1 MSKPGIAV
9 VPATEFTRGELT
21 ALWNRAYE
29 AYFVPVQFDEERFA
43 RHLRRAEADLALSRV
58 MAVDGVAC
66 GISLAGRRGER
77 GYLAGF
83 GIAGSHR
90 RQGLAGRLIA
100 AQASAWSEAGL
111 HRVWLEVIEQNPARA
126 LYSSAGFE
134 ELRTLDVLE
143 GSFEASADAV
153 QPLKLA
159 LPRGDLAAV
168 HAMCAEVSRP
178 TWRRELPTVLDAI
191 DRENAVAF
199 GVSRG
204 AAIVGYA
211 VMPPPAGD
219 NPGALLDAAAI
230 DEAAA
235 HQLLDALAAARPG
248 IRWRLVDEP
257 TGSPLFKAATA
268 RGATAVIRQI
278 DMALTLHRPVN
289 AAPSP

>member
-21 ALWNRAYE
+21 TLWNRAYE
-29 AYFVPVQFDEERFA
+29 AYFVPVQFDEERLG

-58 MAVDGVAC
+58 IVVAGVAC
-66 GISLAGRRGER
+66 GLSLTGRRGER

-100 AQASAWSEAGL
+100 AQAEACSEAGL

-126 LYSSAGFE
+126 LYSRAGFE

-143 GSFEASADAV
+143 GSFEARGAV
-153 QPLKLA
+153 AEPA
-159 LPRGDLAAV
+159 LLRSDLAAV
-168 HAMCAEVSRP
+168 HTMCAEASSP

-191 DRENAVAF
+191 DHENAVAL
-199 GVSRG
+199 GVTRG
-204 AAIVGYA
+204 TALVGYA
-211 VMPPPAGD
+211 VMPPAGD
-219 NPGALLDAAAI
+219 SPGALLDAAAI
-230 DEAAA
+230 DEPAA
-235 HQLLDALAAARPG
+235 HDLIDALAAARPG
-248 IRWRLVDEP
+248 TRWRLVDEP
-257 TGSPLFKAATA
+257 TGSPLFNAATA

-289 AAPSP
+289 APPSP